1 MNLKC
6 GMYATQDCRSGHR
19 YDTRYNFCMASCV
32 KSPSAF
38 LLYQQLH
45 ALVTGSATVNLSW
58 AYSGFNSTS
67 LLFGTGCVDGSGSL
81 SSGAFNQLKLVTL
94 SVI

>member
-1 MNLKC
+1 MDNILDNIDFDIENNRTVFLKES
-6 GMYATQDCRSGHR
+6 D
-19 YDTRYNFCMASCV
+19 
-32 KSPSAF
+32 
-38 LLYQQLH
+38 LH
-45 ALVTGSATVNLSW
+45 ALTTGSAMVNLSW

-81 SSGAFNQLKLVTL
+81 SGGAFNQLKLVTL